1 MEEAGLMDIEQYRQA
16 EQELIN
22 WMQLIKE
29 RENGNVGVVLSQSE
43 LEESD
48 EDTFDDPSFKTNS
61 TERDKVLEEYRIYC
75 NLCKKNRNRPRS
87 YVGLTVKLYPIE
99 MGKVAT
105 RGEDIRSVPPF
116 VRCNLADF
124 IGDDGRFDLVGF
136 LKLQK
141 KSFPTLFKLAVCIAS
156 VRTNEVGC
164 ERFFSMAGY
173 VSCPRRT
180 RLNVRNYECLSTLRS
195 NMQKVYIDEKWV
207 VEKYLMMEKTKAWVA
222 LEADDDLRVLELE
235 RELHAETLGVGHETL
250 PPIVVDEETVELE

>member
-1 MEEAGLMDIEQYRQA
+1 MEEAGLMNIEQFCQA

-29 RENGNVGVVLSQSE
+29 RENGNVGVMLSQSE
-43 LEESD
+43 QEESD
-48 EDTFDDPSFKTNS
+48 GDNFDDPYTKTNS

-75 NLCKKNRNRPRS
+75 ILCKKNQNRPWS
-87 YVGLTVKLYPIE
+87 YVGVTVKLYPIE
-99 MGKVAT
+99 MGKVGT
-105 RGEDIRSVPPF
+105 CCEDICSVPPF

-124 IGDDGRFDLVGF
+124 IGDKGRFDLVGF

-173 VSCPRRT
+173 VSCPR
-180 RLNVRNYECLSTLRS
+180 
-195 NMQKVYIDEKWV
+195 
-207 VEKYLMMEKTKAWVA
+207 
-222 LEADDDLRVLELE
+222 
-235 RELHAETLGVGHETL
+235 
-250 PPIVVDEETVELE
+250 